1 MGNNSSLNDI
11 EADIAA
17 SRDRLAR
24 TIDELSERANP
35 QRLSEQGK
43 EMAAQKWADPR
54 VKYAVYAAGALV
66 GLLILRKLIK

>member
-1 MGNNSSLNDI
+1 MARDTDAIEKDI
-11 EADIAA
+11 IQAREA
-17 SRDRLAR
+17 LAGAL
-24 TIDELSERANP
+24 DELSERANP

-66 GLLILRKLIK
+66 GLLILRKLFR

>member
-1 MGNNSSLNDI
+1 VARDTDAIEKDIQQARESL
-11 EADIAA
+11 AGA
-17 SRDRLAR
+17 L
-24 TIDELSERANP
+24 DELSERANP

-66 GLLILRKLIK
+66 GLLILRKLFR

>member
-1 MGNNSSLNDI
+1 VARDTDAIEKDI
-11 EADIAA
+11 QQAREA
-17 SRDRLAR
+17 LADAL
-24 TIDELSERANP
+24 DELSERANP

-66 GLLILRKLIK
+66 GLLILRKLFR

>member
-1 MGNNSSLNDI
+1 MARDTDAI
-11 EADIAA
+11 EKEIQQAREA
-17 SRDRLAR
+17 LAGAL
-24 TIDELSERANP
+24 DELSERANP

-66 GLLILRKLIK
+66 GLIILRKLFR

>member
-1 MGNNSSLNDI
+1 MARDTDAIEKDI
-11 EADIAA
+11 QQAREA
-17 SRDRLAR
+17 LAGAL
-24 TIDELSERANP
+24 DELSERANP

-66 GLLILRKLIK
+66 GLLILRKLFR

>member
-1 MGNNSSLNDI
+1 MARDTDAIERDI
-11 EADIAA
+11 QQAREA
-17 SRDRLAR
+17 LAGAL
-24 TIDELSERANP
+24 DELSERANP

-66 GLLILRKLIK
+66 GLLILRKLFR

>member
-1 MGNNSSLNDI
+1 MARDADAIEKDI
-11 EADIAA
+11 QQAREA
-17 SRDRLAR
+17 LAGAL
-24 TIDELSERANP
+24 DELSERANP

-66 GLLILRKLIK
+66 GLLILRKLFK

>member
-1 MGNNSSLNDI
+1 MARDTDAIERDI
-11 EADIAA
+11 QQAREA
-17 SRDRLAR
+17 LAGAL
-24 TIDELSERANP
+24 DELSERANP

-66 GLLILRKLIK
+66 GLLILRKLFK

>member
-1 MGNNSSLNDI
+1 VARDTDAIEKDI
-11 EADIAA
+11 IQAREA
-17 SRDRLAR
+17 LAGAL
-24 TIDELSERANP
+24 DELSERANP

-66 GLLILRKLIK
+66 GLLILRKLFR